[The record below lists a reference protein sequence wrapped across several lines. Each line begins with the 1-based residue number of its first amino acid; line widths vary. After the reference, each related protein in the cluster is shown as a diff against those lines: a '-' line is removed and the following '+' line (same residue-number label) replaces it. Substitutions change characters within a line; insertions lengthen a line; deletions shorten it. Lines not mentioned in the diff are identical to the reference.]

1 MYTYVLNILWKN
13 LGTGM
18 RAIHLQDF
26 SNFHGAPYLSLLE
39 HMMQWPQWPR
49 WLASSRRET
58 SEFLLLDL
66 VECRGIQR
74 CRGLVRNRVELVI
87 CEVPLQPTQ
96 PTERTL
102 TLRWFFVLIA
112 YALGTHIDWQHSASY
127 CLQSLQRSLLYF
139 GGFLFA
145 HENLFKTCP
154 ALLSHCAIVLYEISI
169 NSIYIYVYI
178 YLYLYIILIYPSR
191 PSVLVLHA
199 AHLHGEN
206 FFVGGHAAMLDNAPK
221 HLLA

>member
-1 MYTYVLNILWKN
+1 M
-13 LGTGM
+13 
-18 RAIHLQDF
+18 
-26 SNFHGAPYLSLLE
+26 
-39 HMMQWPQWPR
+39 
-49 WLASSRRET
+49 
-58 SEFLLLDL
+58 
-66 VECRGIQR
+66 
-74 CRGLVRNRVELVI
+74 RNRVELVI